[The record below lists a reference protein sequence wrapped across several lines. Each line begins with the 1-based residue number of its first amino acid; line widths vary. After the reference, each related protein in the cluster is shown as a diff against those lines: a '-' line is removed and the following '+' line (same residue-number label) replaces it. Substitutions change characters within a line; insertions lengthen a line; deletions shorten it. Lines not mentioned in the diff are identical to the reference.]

1 MGLLKKIFKHGIGT
15 PWYIIKA
22 IFGLLVCKISL
33 STYSF
38 TDFKSKYNKH
48 ITTSEDEVTPQA
60 TFNLLTYGVNAAS
73 SLLPSSCLQKALL
86 LKYYLRKDKTYKI
99 IIGIPQSSVSSL
111 PFTAHAWIERNHIK
125 VYGNI
130 PSEKLTPLWEWN

>member
-1 MGLLKKIFKHGIGT
+1 MDLLRKIFKHGMGT

-22 IFGLLVCKISL
+22 ILGLLFFKISL
-33 STYSF
+33 ATYSF
-38 TDFKSKYNKH
+38 IDFKNKYNKH
-48 ITTSEDEVTPQA
+48 ITSSADEDTPQD
-60 TFNLLTYGVNAAS
+60 TFNLLTYCINAAS
-73 SLLPSSCLQKALL
+73 TLLPSSCLQKALL

-125 VYGNI
+125 VYGDI
-130 PSEKLTPLWEWN
+130 PNEKLTPLWEWN